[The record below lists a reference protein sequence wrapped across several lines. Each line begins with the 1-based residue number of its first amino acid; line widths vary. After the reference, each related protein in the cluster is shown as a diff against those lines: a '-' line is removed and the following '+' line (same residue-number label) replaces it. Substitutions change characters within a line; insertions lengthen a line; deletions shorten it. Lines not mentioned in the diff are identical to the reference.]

1 MIPLAAPLAQYRSQ
15 AGAIDAAIR
24 RVLDSGHYILGDEV
38 EAFERSFAE
47 FCGAGHAIGVNSGT
61 DAIKLALRA
70 LGIGAGDE
78 VITVSHTAL
87 ATVAAI
93 LETGATPVLVDVDPV
108 HRTIDPDKICAALTP
123 RSRAIV
129 PVHVYGQAA
138 DMAAILGIA
147 QRQGLKVIEDCA
159 QAAGGRYRGGRLGS
173 LGDAGCFSFYPTKNL
188 GAIGDGGMVM
198 TSDAQLAGRVRQLRQ
213 YGWDERRRTQDIG
226 CNSRLDALQA
236 AILAAK
242 LPHLDDGNSRRAALA
257 RRYAAGLGD
266 LPLKLPMTAARADV
280 DHVFHLYVVECDEA
294 EGLQRH
300 LAARDVGSAAH
311 YRVPVHRHDGYAG
324 RVVVPAAGLPVTEKL
339 AARVLSLPIYPELTD
354 ADADRVI
361 AAVRDYFVRR

>member
-1 MIPLAAPLAQYRSQ
+1 MIPLASPLAQYRSQ

-24 RVLDSGHYILGDEV
+24 RVLDSGHYILGGEV
-38 EAFERSFAE
+38 EAFDRAFAE
-47 FCGAGHAIGVNSGT
+47 FCGAGHAVGVNSGT
-61 DAIKLALRA
+61 DALKLALRA

-78 VITVSHTAL
+78 VFTVSHTAL

-108 HRTIDPDKICAALTP
+108 HRTIDPHKIGAALTP

-129 PVHVYGQAA
+129 PVHIYGQAA

-147 QRQGLKVIEDCA
+147 QRHGLKVVEDCA
-159 QAAGGRYRGGRLGS
+159 QAAGGRYRGRRLGT
-173 LGDAGCFSFYPTKNL
+173 LGYAGCFSFYPPKNL
-188 GAIGDGGMVM
+188 GAIGDGGMVV
-198 TSDAQLAGRVRQLRQ
+198 TNAAQLAGRVRRLRQ
-213 YGWDERRRTQDIG
+213 YGFDERRHTHDTG
-226 CNSRLDALQA
+226 FNSRLDALQA

-242 LPHLDDGNSRRAALA
+242 LPRLDEANSRRAALA

-266 LPLKLPMTAARADV
+266 LPLKLPVTGADG
-280 DHVFHLYVVECDEA
+280 DNVFHLYVVECDEA
-294 EGLQRH
+294 EALQHH
-300 LAARDVGSAAH
+300 LAGRDIGSAAH
-311 YRVPVHRHDGYAG
+311 YRVPVHRHAGYVD
-324 RVVVPAAGLPVTEKL
+324 RVVVPVAGLPVTELL
-339 AARVLSLPIYPELTD
+339 ASRVLSLPIYPELVD

>member
-1 MIPLAAPLAQYRSQ
+1 MIPLASPLAQYRSQ

-24 RVLDSGHYILGDEV
+24 RVLDSGHYILGGEV
-38 EAFERSFAE
+38 EAFERAFAE
-47 FCGAGHAIGVNSGT
+47 FCGAGHAVGVNSGT
-61 DAIKLALRA
+61 DALKLALRA

-108 HRTIDPDKICAALTP
+108 HRAIDPDKIDAALTP
-123 RSRAIV
+123 RSRAVV

-147 QRQGLKVIEDCA
+147 QHHGLKVIEDCA
-159 QAAGGRYRGGRLGS
+159 QAAGGRYRDRRLGS

-188 GAIGDGGMVM
+188 GAVGDGGMVV
-198 TSDAQLAGRVRQLRQ
+198 TNDAGLAARVRRLRQ
-213 YGWDERRRTQDIG
+213 YGWDERRLTQDTG

-242 LPHLDDGNSRRAALA
+242 LPRLDDDNRRRAALG

-266 LPLKLPMTAARADV
+266 LPLKLPAARADS

-294 EGLQRH
+294 DALHRH
-300 LAARDVGSAAH
+300 LATSDIGSAAH
-311 YRVPVHRHDGYAG
+311 YRVPVHRHDGYAE
-324 RVVVPAAGLPVTEKL
+324 RVVVPSAGLPVTEKL
-339 AARVLSLPIYPELTD
+339 AARVLSLPIYPQLTD